1 MPDNRPGYAHRSNLM
16 MRRPREQSGVATLP
30 SNFAGSPGRPGL
42 PEYNFFERLMAAQDK
57 TDRAVAAPF
66 LWGAEKLWEHGIE
79 PWVEQAP
86 DIADWLAGTRGTS
99 AQMAPIPDLPIPDR
113 SKFYS
118 LPPSRRATVDAA
130 RSSDAANI
138 ARGLAFAQGQ
148 TAAGERAADRA
159 APPAGQRTPEGID
172 PIAMALLRGGLS
184 MAASPSQVP
193 LQALGEGGLAGV
205 DTYIAIKQNQ
215 AEDALK
221 KEELR
226 QLGTYRQALTYQAIA
241 TGNAAGYG
249 KVTSEMS
256 NVANLMEQ
264 GYSLDDAV
272 RLIYSD
278 SAEDQFVA
286 KWLIA
291 AQSNPLLLGLSES
304 EKVARLQLDLQ
315 LFKTRNP
322 TGVPTGNPALDAAGV
337 SKEVDPAQ
345 LKMNRE

>member
-215 AEDALK
+215 AEAALK

-256 NVANLMEQ
+256 NVQSLMER
-264 GYSLDDAV
+264 GYSLEAAV
-272 RLIYSD
+272 GRVYPT

-291 AQSNPLLLGLSES
+291 EASNPYKIGSSQED
-304 EKVARLQLDLQ
+304 KVKELKDAVFR
-315 LFKTRNP
+315 FRNRP
-322 TGVPTGNPALDAAGV
+322 PPGGSTGVPPARFTLLPE
-337 SKEVDPAQ
+337 SKE
-345 LKMNRE
+345 